1 MKIKDGFTLRNIA
14 GCEIVVPVG
23 NAIKIFNGM
32 ITLNDSASFFWQ
44 LMQKDTDVEQM
55 VKRTTEEYEVSEDK
69 AKEDIENFISLLKEN
84 NLIEE

>member
-14 GCEIVVPVG
+14 GCEIVVPVS
-23 NAIKIFNGM
+23 NAIKTFNGM

>member
-23 NAIKIFNGM
+23 NAIKTFNGM

>member
-23 NAIKIFNGM
+23 NTCKTFNGM

-44 LMQKDTDVEQM
+44 LLQKETTVDEM
-55 VKRTTEEYEVSEDK
+55 VKRTTEEYEVNEDT
-69 AKEDIENFISLLKEN
+69 ARQDIENFISLLKEN